1 MRHESEYYSFHNY
14 ICMQYSSSNVRCI
27 AFGIFRQLEEKLKI
41 AITMAA
47 TGFDIE

>member
-1 MRHESEYYSFHNY
+1 MMNILLPRE
-14 ICMQYSSSNVRCI
+14 
-27 AFGIFRQLEEKLKI
+27 LEKNLKI

>member
-1 MRHESEYYSFHNY
+1 LYEEKEE
-14 ICMQYSSSNVRCI
+14 
-27 AFGIFRQLEEKLKI
+27 LEEKLKI